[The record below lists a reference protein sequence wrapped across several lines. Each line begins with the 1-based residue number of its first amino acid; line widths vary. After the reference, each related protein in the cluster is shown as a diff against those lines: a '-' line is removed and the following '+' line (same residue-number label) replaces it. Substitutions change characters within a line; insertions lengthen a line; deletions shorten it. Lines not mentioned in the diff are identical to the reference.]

1 MYPVRHC
8 TPGQTSAG
16 PATVSR
22 HWRYFQILGG
32 AAGGQLRPLTGTYW
46 VKLSLEDGT
55 LQEGGRGGPL
65 PWRLRAGRM
74 RQWELN

>member
-46 VKLSLEDGT
+46 VKLSLEVGT
-55 LQEGGRGGPL
+55 LQKGGGRVPSPGG
-65 PWRLRAGRM
+65 
-74 RQWELN
+74 